1 MKFYN
6 TNCTTQLDLLDQM
19 YFEFIV
25 MYDRPPEYVYTD
37 SSVCDEYNFLIK
49 MPLNLFDLDLMVSPE
64 VSENESLFIFSDG
77 FNTLEG
83 KL

>member
-1 MKFYN
+1 M
-6 TNCTTQLDLLDQM
+6 D
-19 YFEFIV
+19 II
-25 MYDRPPEYVYTD
+25 
-37 SSVCDEYNFLIK
+37 LIK